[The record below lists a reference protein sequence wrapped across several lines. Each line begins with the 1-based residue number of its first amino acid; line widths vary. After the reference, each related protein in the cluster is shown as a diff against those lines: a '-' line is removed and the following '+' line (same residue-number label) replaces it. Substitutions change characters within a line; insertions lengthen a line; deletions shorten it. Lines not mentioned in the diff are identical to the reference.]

1 MNHTHLQPFPLGS
14 RVRVISGRYA
24 GKTGLLLRYFTDRG
38 RGRAWVRSD
47 AHGTEVTFDVD
58 ELALLALPQSSDQR
72 SETSIEAGRSPA
84 LSPSDQCSE
93 KGSTPSDQCSE
104 KGSTPSDQCSE
115 KDAIAPDTRMDADAD
130 LIAHLNAAI
139 ALLHTLG
146 TDSGWLDDDRKQTA
160 KTYPRYRWRED
171 GVVRSR
177 ALADWEV
184 QPMRDRLR
192 RGRLLRALISYMR
205 EGDTFSGR

>member
-1 MNHTHLQPFPLGS
+1 
-14 RVRVISGRYA
+14 
-24 GKTGLLLRYFTDRG
+24 
-38 RGRAWVRSD
+38 
-47 AHGTEVTFDVD
+47 
-58 ELALLALPQSSDQR
+58 
-72 SETSIEAGRSPA
+72 
-84 LSPSDQCSE
+84 
-93 KGSTPSDQCSE
+93 
-104 KGSTPSDQCSE
+104 
-115 KDAIAPDTRMDADAD
+115 MDADAD
-130 LIAHLNAAI
+130 LLAHLNAAI